1 MAVVAG
7 QSFGNFQVVR
17 LLGEGGFGEVY
28 EAENPFLQRR
38 AAIKVLHTAM
48 VQDPELVRRFL
59 NEARAASAIRHP
71 NIIDVFDAGVTPE
84 GEPYILMEF
93 LEGDSLQKVLL
104 ERGRIPLRTVQEIAR
119 QAGSA
124 LSAAHAAGIVHR
136 DLKPE
141 NVFLI
146 PDEAMPLGFRV
157 KVLDFGIAKVK
168 HRDDQNST
176 LKTQAGL
183 LMGSPAYM
191 SPEQCRDSSDVD
203 LRTDIYS
210 LAIMIYEMLSGLP
223 PFASK
228 SDSEMLVMQITADPP
243 PLRQHVPDVPEY
255 VEQSVM
261 RALAKDREVRFGNVD
276 YFVGAMLGNYPA
288 LTAQGSAPAAVAGL
302 GGSPSGSVYSAHGF
316 GYQRTPAPVLV
327 GNFASRVG
335 LTPGPMP
342 VPAPSPTITTLS
354 HATGEASP
362 PPLPS
367 ESELDL
373 EAVKPRRWPLVVI
386 LGVAGAAAAL
396 FFVFRPTSL
405 STTAGPAAAQK
416 SPAVQSAAG
425 EAVPTVLV
433 RVQSSPAGANVL
445 DGKDGSALGMT
456 PLQKSYPLA
465 KGSVGMTLRL
475 AGYKDKSIAV
485 ALDGNSSTTVE
496 LERMEAAPAE
506 AAGKRAVT
514 RVEPSKE
521 PKKSGGARKPP
532 KPQQNEED
540 EWRVH

>member
-38 AAIKVLHTAM
+38 AAIKVLHTGM

-104 ERGRIPLRTVQEIAR
+104 ERGRIPLATVQEIAR
-119 QAGSA
+119 QAASA
-124 LSAAHAAGIVHR
+124 LSAAHTAGIVHR

-146 PDEAMPLGFRV
+146 PDEAMPMGFRV

-168 HRDDQNST
+168 HREDQNST

-210 LAIMIYEMLSGLP
+210 LGIMIYEMLAGVT
-223 PFASK
+223 PFSSK
-228 SDSEMLVMQITADPP
+228 SATEMLVMQITADPL
-243 PLRQHVPDVPEY
+243 PLRHHVPDVPEY

-261 RALAKDREVRFGNVD
+261 RALAKDREIRFSTVD
-276 YFVGAMLGNYPA
+276 YFAGALQGTYPA
-288 LTAQGSAPAAVAGL
+288 LTAQGSVPAAVAGL
-302 GGSPSGSVYSAHGF
+302 AGPPSGSIYSNRGF
-316 GYQRTPAPVLV
+316 GSHRTPAPVSL

-335 LTPGPMP
+335 RTPGPMP
-342 VPAPSPTITTLS
+342 VPSPTITTLS

-362 PPLPS
+362 APLPS
-367 ESELDL
+367 ESDFDL
-373 EAVKPRRWPLVVI
+373 EAIKPRRWPLVLV
-386 LGVAGAAAAL
+386 LGAAAAAAAL
-396 FFVFRPTSL
+396 FFVFRP
-405 STTAGPAAAQK
+405 A
-416 SPAVQSAAG
+416 SPPGQSATSPSPPAPSSPS
-425 EAVPTVLV
+425 EVNPMVLV
-433 RVQSSPAGANVL
+433 HIQSSPAGASVL
-445 DGKDGSALGMT
+445 DEKDGSALGMT

-465 KGSVGMTLRL
+465 KGAMTMTLRL
-475 AGYKDKSIAV
+475 PGYKDKSIAV

-496 LERMEAAPAE
+496 LERVESAPAK
-506 AAGKRAVT
+506 AAAKPTAT
-514 RVEPSKE
+514 RSEPRKTA
-521 PKKSGGARKPP
+521 GARKPP
-532 KPQQNEED
+532 KPQHNEED